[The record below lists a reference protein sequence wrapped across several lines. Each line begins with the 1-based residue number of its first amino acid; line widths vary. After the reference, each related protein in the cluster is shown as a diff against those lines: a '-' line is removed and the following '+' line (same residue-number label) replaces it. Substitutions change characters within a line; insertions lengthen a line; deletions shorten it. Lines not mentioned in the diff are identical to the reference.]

1 MRRLFVLLLLAV
13 VVALGVYAFWIEPR
27 NVVLTRVEVPI
38 AGLQRPV
45 RALVIGDIQ
54 PAGPHETPAH
64 IRAVIKRGMALR
76 PDIVLLLG
84 DYVTTRALKTAF
96 VDPVDTTAA
105 MALLDAPM
113 GVYAVL
119 GNHDWWWD
127 APRMEALLAAA
138 GITVLR
144 NRAVLAEE
152 RGKALWI
159 AGLEEYWTGNH
170 DIAATLGQAGSDA
183 PVILLSHNPDIFPEV
198 PDRVGLTLAAHTHGG
213 QVYIPFI
220 GRPVVPSQYGE
231 RFAYGLIEED
241 GRTLYVTSGVGT
253 AIIPVRF
260 LTPPEIVLMTLIPR
274 IGDKDP

>member
-1 MRRLFVLLLLAV
+1 MRRFIVISLLSVLGALA
-13 VVALGVYAFWIEPR
+13 VYAFWIEPR
-27 NVVLTRVEVPI
+27 NVVLTRVEVPV
-38 AGLQRPV
+38 AGLRAPV

-54 PAGPHETPAH
+54 PAGPHETPAR
-64 IRAVIKRGMALR
+64 IRALMARGMALK

-84 DYVTTRALKTAF
+84 DYVTTRKLSTSF

-105 MALLDAPM
+105 LAALDAPM

-127 APRMEALLAAA
+127 AARMEGLLTGA

-144 NRAVLAEE
+144 NRAVLAEGG
-152 RGKALWI
+152 GKALWI
-159 AGLEEYWTGNH
+159 AGLEDLWSG
-170 DIAATLGQAGSDA
+170 DDDLAAAIGQAGAGA
-183 PVILLSHNPDIFPEV
+183 PLILLTHNPDIFPEV
-198 PDRVGLTLAAHTHGG
+198 PRRVALTLAAHTHGG

-220 GRPVVPSQYGE
+220 GRPIVPSKYGE
-231 RFAYGLIEED
+231 RYAYGLIEEA
-241 GRTLYVTSGVGT
+241 GRTLFVTRGVGT

-260 LTPPEIVLMTLIPR
+260 LTPPEIVLITLIPR

>member
-1 MRRLFVLLLLAV
+1 MRRLFVLSLLLAV
-13 VVALGVYAFWIEPR
+13 AALGVYAFWIEPR
-27 NVVLTRVEVPI
+27 NVVLTRLEVPV

-54 PAGPHETPAH
+54 PAGPHQTPAR

-84 DYVTTRALKTAF
+84 DYVTTRTLKTAF
-96 VDPVDTTAA
+96 VDPIDTTAA
-105 MALLDAPM
+105 MAALDAPM
-113 GVYAVL
+113 GVYTVL

-127 APRMEALLAAA
+127 APRMESLLAAA

-144 NRAVLAEE
+144 NRTVLAADG
-152 RGKALWI
+152 GKALWI
-159 AGLEEYWTGNH
+159 AGLEELWTQNH
-170 DIAATLGQAGSDA
+170 DIAGTLGQAGTDA
-183 PVILLSHNPDIFPEV
+183 PLILLTHNPDIFPQV
-198 PDRVGLTLAAHTHGG
+198 PDRVALTLAAHTHGG
-213 QVYIPFI
+213 QVYIPLI

-231 RFAYGLIEED
+231 RYAYGLIEEN

-260 LTPPEIVLMTLIPR
+260 LTPPEIVLMTLIPKP
-274 IGDKDP
+274 GETG